1 MRVRYWFATAA
12 GVAVLGLSA
21 LIGSGIASADSDS
34 TGAGP
39 KATAH
44 SARSA
49 PSTAGPRA
57 ASAARSTARPARALV
72 AAPASTTAVRSATVS
87 ASASRVTVRSLLND
101 LVTWVSQQVPVG
113 TRVNATKYADVAYGS
128 DPAQKLDVYAPP
140 QAADAPV
147 IVMVHGGGW
156 AIGDKSHLGVVQNK
170 VNHYLPQGYVF
181 VSINYP
187 MLPANKPDVQA
198 DSVAAAITY
207 VQAHATE
214 WGGDPTNVVVMG
226 HSAGAHL
233 AALVSA
239 QSDRYPDL
247 QPWKGTISLDS
258 GALDLVT
265 LMQNNRLPLYTRAFG
280 DDPAY
285 WEAMSPLAAL
295 HQATEPILLVCSTQR
310 RHSCDEASAFADAA
324 RALGTDVTL
333 LPENLSHGQINKS
346 LGTKGAYTDAVDQ
359 FIHAVTGTGTGSV

>member
-1 MRVRYWFATAA
+1 MGIRFWLGTATAIA
-12 GVAVLGLSA
+12 GLGLAVLT
-21 LIGSGIASADSDS
+21 GSGIASADNGD
-34 TGAGP
+34 TAGTGP
-39 KATAH
+39 KSTAH
-44 SARSA
+44 SARSTS
-49 PSTAGPRA
+49 PSSGPRSI
-57 ASAARSTARPARALV
+57 SAARSAARPARALV
-72 AAPASTTAVRSATVS
+72 TAPVTATAVRSTT
-87 ASASRVTVRSLLND
+87 ASASVTVRSLLNN
-101 LVTWVSQQVPVG
+101 LVTWVSEQIPVG
-113 TRVNATKYADVAYGS
+113 RRVDATKYTNVAYGS

-140 QAADAPV
+140 NAADAPV

-156 AIGDKSHLGVVQNK
+156 AVGDKSHLSVVRNK

-181 VSINYP
+181 VSVNYP

-198 DSVAAAITY
+198 DSVAAAIAY

-239 QSDRYPDL
+239 QRDRYPDL

-258 GALDLVT
+258 GALDLVA
-265 LMQNNRLPLYTRAFG
+265 LMEGNRLPLYTRAFG

-285 WEAMSPLAAL
+285 WAEMSPLVAL

-310 RHSCDEASAFADAA
+310 RHSCDEASSFADKS
-324 RALGTDVTL
+324 RALGTTVTL
-333 LPENLSHGQINKS
+333 LPEHLSHGQINKS
-346 LGTKGAYTDAVDQ
+346 LGTKGAYTDAVDE
-359 FIHAVTGTGTGSV
+359 FIHAVTGV

>member
-1 MRVRYWFATAA
+1 M
-12 GVAVLGLSA
+12 S
-21 LIGSGIASADSDS
+21 GS
-34 TGAGP
+34 
-39 KATAH
+39 
-44 SARSA
+44 R
-49 PSTAGPRA
+49 
-57 ASAARSTARPARALV
+57 L
-72 AAPASTTAVRSATVS
+72 
-87 ASASRVTVRSLLND
+87 TVRSILND
-101 LVTWVSQQVPVG
+101 VLTWVSQQIPVG
-113 TRVNATKYADVAYGS
+113 KRVDATKYSDVAYGT

-156 AIGDKSHLGVVQNK
+156 AVGDKSHLGVVRNK
-170 VNHYLPQGYVF
+170 VNHYLPEGYVF

-187 MLPANKPDVQA
+187 MLPTNKPDVQA

-214 WGGDPTNVVVMG
+214 WGGDPENVVVMG

-233 AALVSA
+233 AMLVSA
-239 QSDRYPDL
+239 QSDRYPEL
-247 QPWKGTISLDS
+247 QPWKGTVSLDS

-265 LMQNNRLPLYTRAFG
+265 LMQRNRLPLYTRAFG

-295 HQATEPILLVCSTQR
+295 HQTTEPVLLVCSTQR
-310 RHSCDEASAFADAA
+310 RHSCDEAATFADAA
-324 RALGTDVTL
+324 RALGTNVTL

-346 LGTKGAYTDAVDQ
+346 LGQNSAYTDAVDE
-359 FIHAVTGTGTGSV
+359 FIHTVTGVGIA